1 MPTSARTWHHRIMVW
16 PAHRTTIHRTL
27 GRWPARRTIKRCT
40 LGHRSHAAPSF
51 MAFPVL
57 PNTPCRGRCP
67 HRPAHRTI
75 EFPYRLVRIRP
86 GIPGIVTPYRRDDVG
101 IVPYEHVRTA
111 DVTRRAGPMCPA
123 VGTHR
128 KPSDRP
134 IDSNRVG
141 RGLAPAAGTHLPRCG
156 GEPPHIPHGG
166 TRRCR
171 PTFLDGLPMWFVG
184 RDLCV
189 PPLVRI
195 ENHRTGRL
203 IPTA

>member
-1 MPTSARTWHHRIMVW
+1 MPTSARTWHHRIMIW
-16 PAHRTTIHRTL
+16 PAH
-27 GRWPARRTIKRCT
+27 RTIKRCT
-40 LGHRSHAAPSF
+40 LGHRSYAAPSF

-57 PNTPCRGRCP
+57 PHTPCRGRCP

-111 DVTRRAGPMCPA
+111 DVTRRAGPVCPA

-134 IDSNRVG
+134 IDSDRVG
-141 RGLAPAAGTHLPRCG
+141 RGLAPAAAMPRSKYFSQNIYRG
-156 GEPPHIPHGG
+156 WYPNGYHPLFFPLKE
-166 TRRCR
+166 
-171 PTFLDGLPMWFVG
+171 G
-184 RDLCV
+184 RV
-189 PPLVRI
+189 PQSVKSS
-195 ENHRTGRL
+195 
-203 IPTA
+203 